1 MLRVWRSADVPDWSD
16 DMNYVR
22 LGSSGLKVSR
32 IALGMMSYGD
42 PQERKWFLGEE
53 VAVPIVR
60 RAAEAGVTFFDTADM
75 YSQGMSEEITGR
87 VLAKFFRRRDDYVL
101 ATKLYFEM
109 GSGPNDRGLSRK
121 HVMASIDASLSRL
134 GTDHVDLYQIHRW
147 DYETPIEETMDALND
162 VVRAGKARY
171 IGASSMFA
179 WQFAKAQSTAKSAG
193 GARFISMQNHYNLVY
208 REEEREM
215 IPLCLDQGVGVIP
228 WSPLARGLLAGTSQ
242 REGER
247 STVRAATDPV
257 AHDMYEDAD
266 FDVVDA
272 VRAVADERGLPP
284 AQIAL
289 AWLLAKPGVSAPIM
303 GATKLQ
309 HLEDAIAAEQV
320 TLTEDEIKRLE
331 APYRPHS
338 ILGHS

>member
-1 MLRVWRSADVPDWSD
+1 
-16 DMNYVR
+16 MNYLQ

-60 RAAEAGVTFFDTADM
+60 RAAEAGINFFDTADM
-75 YSQGMSEEITGR
+75 YSLGMSEEITGR
-87 VLAKFFRRRDDYVL
+87 VLAKFFRAAGRLRARHEGLLRNGIRPERSRSVAQTHNGFHRRIPEPAGHRSCRSLPDPPVGLRD
-101 ATKLYFEM
+101 TH
-109 GSGPNDRGLSRK
+109 RG
-121 HVMASIDASLSRL
+121 
-134 GTDHVDLYQIHRW
+134 DHGCTERR
-147 DYETPIEETMDALND
+147 
-162 VVRAGKARY
+162 RAGGQGTLHRCIQHVRVATSKGPVRRANRWR
-171 IGASSMFA
+171 GEVHFDAEPLQPRVQRRGTGDDPAVPRSGCWCHPLEPTGERASRRNLA
-179 WQFAKAQSTAKSAG
+179 ACRREEH
-193 GARFISMQNHYNLVY
+193 GARRH
-208 REEEREM
+208 R
-215 IPLCLDQGVGVIP
+215 
-228 WSPLARGLLAGTSQ
+228 
-242 REGER
+242 
-247 STVRAATDPV
+247 PV

-320 TLTEDEIKRLE
+320 TLTEDEIELLE
-331 APYRPHS
+331 APYRPHA